1 MMAPVVAG
9 MIVTDEKNAFKGL
22 CVNKEKRRG
31 EEDAAPLSLFLSL

>member
-22 CVNKEKRRG
+22 CVNNWRRRG
-31 EEDAAPLSLFLSL
+31 EEDEERGKMGNKR